1 MTADDIFDILDKISP
16 DDLNRTVL
24 VLRHN
29 AAVTIDQIA
38 RREDNY
44 LVVRGRENGTTDEG
58 RALFVPYEEV
68 LYVKVDRITRVEEL
82 KVMYGEKVVIPVSP
96 TDEKKSSDD
105 KKSGVTPAPAPAMD
119 PAAIAKQNLLARIRA
134 AKTAAGASS

>member
-1 MTADDIFDILDKISP
+1 MTADDIFDILDKIP
-16 DDLNRTVL
+16 ADDLNRTVL

-44 LVVRGRENGTTDEG
+44 LVIRGRENGTTDEG
-58 RALFVPYEEV
+58 RALFVPYDEV

-82 KVMYGEKVVIPVSP
+82 KVMYGEKVVVPVSA
-96 TDEKKSSDD
+96 TDEKKSAEE
-105 KKSGVTPAPAPAMD
+105 KASGAAPAPAPAMD

-134 AKTAAGASS
+134 AKTAAGVGG

>member
-1 MTADDIFDILDKISP
+1 MTADDVFDILDKIP
-16 DDLNRTVL
+16 PEDLNRTVL

-82 KVMYGEKVVIPVSP
+82 KRMYGEKVVVPESP
-96 TDEKKSSDD
+96 TDVKKTADEKKVDA
-105 KKSGVTPAPAPAMD
+105 TPAPAMD

-134 AKTAAGASS
+134 AKTAAGASN